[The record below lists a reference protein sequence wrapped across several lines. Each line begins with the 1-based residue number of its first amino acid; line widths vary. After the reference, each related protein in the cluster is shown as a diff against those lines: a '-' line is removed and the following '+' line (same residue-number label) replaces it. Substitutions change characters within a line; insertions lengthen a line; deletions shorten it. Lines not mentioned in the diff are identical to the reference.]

1 MPVRGRRIF
10 SLGIAV
16 DFPDADTRAAMIR
29 LRLTPANLPMA
40 RRKLEHSG
48 EHTTPI
54 SFNAAVELAMGL
66 ADFERSTHH
75 PGHSGFHLERMRLLS
90 EELGGVH
97 RGVSTVHVAGT
108 KGKGSTAAMVTSI
121 LLSAGYKVGLFTSPH
136 LHSVVERIRIGLEPI
151 AKETYAALLQQVWP
165 AVQRVGADGG
175 YGGVTFFEL
184 MTAMAFV
191 HFKQAAVDF
200 QVIEVGLGGRL
211 DSTNVLTPAVSVI
224 TSISLDHVGTLG
236 GTIEKIAVEKAGI
249 IKPEAPVVVAPQVEA
264 DARSVFRK
272 AAKEN
277 GSAIVEVQD
286 RLSWTKSTADLN
298 GQSFVV
304 KGLRGEYELWLPL
317 LGDYQL
323 ENAATAVAAVETLAD
338 CGTSL
343 TEAHIA
349 AGLRNVDWPGRFQ
362 IEESNGR
369 RIVIDGAHNPYSM
382 RRLVGAVRDYFEF
395 DRVVLVYAA
404 LRGHSAQGMLAE
416 LAALAPRVVVVK
428 SRHPRSG
435 QLEAAARSVMDA
447 GLEVIGQSE
456 SVGVGLTT
464 AIELAGSGDLILC
477 TGSLS
482 VAAEVTEELHGI
494 PPEMYPNLTGPTGR
508 SDPAV

>member
-1 MPVRGRRIF
+1 
-10 SLGIAV
+10 
-16 DFPDADTRAAMIR
+16 
-29 LRLTPANLPMA
+29 
-40 RRKLEHSG
+40 
-48 EHTTPI
+48 
-54 SFNAAVELAMGL
+54 MGL

-97 RGVSTVHVAGT
+97 RGVPTVHVAGT

-151 AKETYAALLQQVWP
+151 AKETYAALVQQVWP

-211 DSTNVLTPAVSVI
+211 DSTNILTPAVSVI
-224 TSISLDHVGTLG
+224 TSISLDHVATLG

-249 IKPEAPVVVAPQVEA
+249 IKPGAPVVVAPQVEA
-264 DARSVFRK
+264 DARDVFRRTTR
-272 AAKEN
+272 EN

-286 RLSWTKSTADLN
+286 KLNWSKRTADLS
-298 GQSFVV
+298 GQSFVLN
-304 KGLRGEYELWLPL
+304 GLRGDYDLWMPL

-338 CGTSL
+338 GGAPL

-349 AGLRNVDWPGRFQ
+349 QGLRNVCWPGRFQ
-362 IEESNGR
+362 IEESHGR
-369 RIVIDGAHNPYSM
+369 RIVIDGAHNPYSI
-382 RRLVGAVRDYFEF
+382 RRLVEAVRDYFEF
-395 DRVVLVYAA
+395 DRVVLVFAA
-404 LRGHSAQGMLAE
+404 LGGHNAEGMLAE
-416 LAALAPRVVVVK
+416 IAPLAPRVVVVK

-435 QLEAAARSVMDA
+435 RLDAATRSVTDA
-447 GLEVIGQSE
+447 GLEAVGQSD
-456 SVGVGLTT
+456 SVGDGLAR
-464 AIELAGSGDLILC
+464 AIDLAGSHDLILC

-482 VAAEVTEELHGI
+482 VAAEVTEELKGI
-494 PPEMYPNLTGPTGR
+494 PPETYPNLTGPTRR
-508 SDPAV
+508 SDTAV